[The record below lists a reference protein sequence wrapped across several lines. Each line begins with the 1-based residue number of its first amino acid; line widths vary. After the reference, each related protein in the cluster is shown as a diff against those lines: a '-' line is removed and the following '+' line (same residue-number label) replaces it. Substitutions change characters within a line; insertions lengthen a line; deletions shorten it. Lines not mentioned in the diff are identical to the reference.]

1 MISFVAET
9 DLGWVVFVLF
19 CFDSCEEVLN
29 DNQQGL
35 LKDTRLVA
43 APLTD
48 QLNEVV
54 TVVTGQ
60 YKLQTKLA
68 LNLILISNA
77 VLNVRKLQ

>member
-1 MISFVAET
+1 VISFVAES
-9 DLGWVVFVLF
+9 DLGWVVFILF

-35 LKDTRLVA
+35 LKVTRLVA
-43 APLTD
+43 APFAD

-68 LNLILISNA
+68 LNLILLSYA
-77 VLNVRKLQ
+77 VLKISQFQ

>member
-1 MISFVAET
+1 MISFVAES

-29 DNQQGL
+29 DNQQCL
-35 LKDTRLVA
+35 LKVTRIVS
-43 APLTD
+43 APFAD
-48 QLNEVV
+48 QLDEVV

-68 LNLILISNA
+68 LNLILLNNA
-77 VLNVRKLQ
+77 VLKIRKLK